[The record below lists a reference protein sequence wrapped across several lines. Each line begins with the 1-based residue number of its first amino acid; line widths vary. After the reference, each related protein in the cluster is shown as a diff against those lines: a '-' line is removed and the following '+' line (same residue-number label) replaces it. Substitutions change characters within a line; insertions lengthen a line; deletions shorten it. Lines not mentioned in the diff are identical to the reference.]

1 MSARNTKLGL
11 PVGILTVLGLLLPAV
26 VPVAR
31 QIPPRRPPI
40 TDLMSR
46 VQGRWELILDLSG
59 EFEQSYTGGVLRT
72 SVIERGNMF
81 IKKPGRMRWRYTLP
95 ENKLFISDGETLYS
109 YYPLDRQVVITRV
122 PPEERATTPALF
134 LAGKGDLAKDYAATY
149 EETAQTIPNTW
160 VVRLTPLLP
169 NAEYR
174 WLSLTIDRTSLQ
186 IRRLLST
193 DYQGGVSSFTFS
205 NLKENQGLSD
215 KLFAFEIPGN
225 TDVITDDSF
234 VR

>member
-109 YYPLDRQVVITRV
+109 YYPLDRQGGHHQSSARG
-122 PPEERATTPALF
+122 ACNN
-134 LAGKGDLAKDYAATY
+134 AG
-149 EETAQTIPNTW
+149 
-160 VVRLTPLLP
+160 
-169 NAEYR
+169 
-174 WLSLTIDRTSLQ
+174 S
-186 IRRLLST
+186 
-193 DYQGGVSSFTFS
+193 VSGW
-205 NLKENQGLSD
+205 Q
-215 KLFAFEIPGN
+215 
-225 TDVITDDSF
+225 
-234 VR
+234 R